1 VRYLQGKKKDY
12 VLTFKKSDHLE
23 VISYSDSN
31 FVGFVD
37 SRKSTFDFLA
47 SFLLIKKTKNQ
58 LLINF
63 FFSKKK
69 KISWKSAKHT
79 IIVASTMKGEFM
91 TCFETTVNG
100 LWLQNFILELKNV
113 DTIIKWLKIYCGN
126 SAVVFQKK
134 IF

>member
-1 VRYLQGKKKDY
+1 
-12 VLTFKKSDHLE
+12 
-23 VISYSDSN
+23 
-31 FVGFVD
+31 
-37 SRKSTFDFLA
+37 
-47 SFLLIKKTKNQ
+47 
-58 LLINF
+58 
-63 FFSKKK
+63 
-69 KISWKSAKHT
+69 
-79 IIVASTMKGEFM
+79 M

>member
-63 FFSKKK
+63 FFSQKKK
-69 KISWKSAKHT
+69 SHGK
-79 IIVASTMKGEFM
+79 V
-91 TCFETTVNG
+91 
-100 LWLQNFILELKNV
+100 QNTPSLLHP
-113 DTIIKWLKIYCGN
+113 
-126 SAVVFQKK
+126 Q
-134 IF
+134 

>member
-31 FVGFVD
+31 FAGFVD

-100 LWLQNFILELKNV
+100 LWLQNFILELENV

>member
-1 VRYLQGKKKDY
+1 

-31 FVGFVD
+31 FAGFVD

>member
-1 VRYLQGKKKDY
+1 

-31 FVGFVD
+31 FAGFVD

-100 LWLQNFILELKNV
+100 LWLQNFILELENV